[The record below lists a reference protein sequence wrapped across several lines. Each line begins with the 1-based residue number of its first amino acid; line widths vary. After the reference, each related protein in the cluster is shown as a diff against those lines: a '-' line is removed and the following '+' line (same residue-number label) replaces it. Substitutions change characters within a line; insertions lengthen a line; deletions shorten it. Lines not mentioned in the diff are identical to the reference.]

1 MAQHYWLELSDCFPG
16 TAIVMAKDFQKK
28 RTEIQSLKRSKPN
41 QDYELSPQKGEEM
54 SGSEISANADMT
66 KSPDKKRAKAAAKPR
81 PGRK

>member
-1 MAQHYWLELSDCFPG
+1 MEKLRAL
-16 TAIVMAKDFQKK
+16 AKDFQTK
-28 RTEIQSLKRSKPN
+28 RTEIQSLKRMQPN

-54 SGSEISANADMT
+54 SGSESSINADMT